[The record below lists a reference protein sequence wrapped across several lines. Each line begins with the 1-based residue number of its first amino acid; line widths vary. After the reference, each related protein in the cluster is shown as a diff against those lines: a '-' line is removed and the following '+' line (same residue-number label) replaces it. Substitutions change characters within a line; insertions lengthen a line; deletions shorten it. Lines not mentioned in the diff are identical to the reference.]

1 MSSENTMMAQIS
13 LCRNGPSRSGNVRAG
28 RLVCALPIGA
38 SVAGWRLRCRLV
50 CQPRH
55 HQCELL
61 LLALPRKVW
70 YTYRSSLQLT
80 HFQKIIK
87 R

>member
-38 SVAGWRLRCRLV
+38 SVAGWCASHGITNANYYYWPCRV
-50 CQPRH
+50 RDGTH
-55 HQCELL
+55 IV
-61 LLALPRKVW
+61 LPFN
-70 YTYRSSLQLT
+70 L
-80 HFQKIIK
+80 HIFK

>member
-38 SVAGWRLRCRLV
+38 SVAGWRLRCRLAS
-50 CQPRH
+50 
-55 HQCELL
+55 
-61 LLALPRKVW
+61 ALPAGVPATASPMR
-70 YTYRSSLQLT
+70 T
-80 HFQKIIK
+80 IIIGSAA
-87 R
+87 